1 MDEDEADGHIAAM
14 WEMTITYSTDFF
26 GISNTK
32 AYFELN

>member
-1 MDEDEADGHIAAM
+1 M

-32 AYFELN
+32 AYFELNWIEVNC